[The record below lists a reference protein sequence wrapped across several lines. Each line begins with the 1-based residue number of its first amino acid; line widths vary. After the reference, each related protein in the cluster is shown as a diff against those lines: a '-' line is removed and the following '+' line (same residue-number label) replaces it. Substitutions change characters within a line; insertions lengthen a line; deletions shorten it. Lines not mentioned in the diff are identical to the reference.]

1 MAFWLRYK
9 KKLTTVKYQITC
21 KVQPK
26 SSDQNNSNSKK
37 NHSMHKGY
45 SRLLEHFFTLFPRP
59 ELKLDL
65 RAVNFFFL
73 ACFSTTQ
80 QYYATKSVS
89 FLSNAVR
96 ILRVVRF
103 YCSSAVTARW
113 WRRRGALRRRPT
125 TRHQYKASMIW
136 FVIF

>member
-1 MAFWLRYK
+1 MPFWLCYK

-26 SSDQNNSNSKK
+26 SSDQNNSSSKK

-103 YCSSAVTARW
+103 YCSSAVTAPRW
-113 WRRRGALRRRPT
+113 CAAAAARCGGLQRAINTRR
-125 TRHQYKASMIW
+125 Q
-136 FVIF
+136 